1 MAIETTGIS
10 TEVPALPQVELID
23 SDGEPL
29 DSEWHRFA
37 INVLIESLLS
47 HLLQQRDD
55 FYVGG
60 NMFVYFS
67 EEQAR
72 NRDFRGPDF
81 FFVDHVNRTPMRR
94 YWAVWQEGGR
104 YPDMIVELLSPSTAV
119 EDRTVKKA
127 IYEQIFHTS
136 EYYCYDP
143 YTQQLEGWRLV
154 CGCYRPIEPNETGW
168 LWCERLNL
176 WLGPWHGI
184 CYHYED
190 TWLCFYDPDGQVVPL
205 PEAAAI
211 QRATTAQQQAEA
223 AQQRAETAEAELAQL
238 RETLARLQ
246 GHEPEEG

>member
-10 TEVPALPQVELID
+10 TEVPVLPQVELID

-72 NRDFRGPDF
+72 NRDFRGLDF
-81 FFVDHVNRTPMRR
+81 FFVDHVNRPPMRQ

-104 YPDMIVELLSPSTAV
+104 YPDIIVELLSPSTTV
-119 EDRTVKKA
+119 EDRTTKEA

-154 CGCYRPIEPNETGW
+154 CGRYQPIEPNEPGW

-176 WLGPWHGI
+176 WLWVLGMGSVTTTKTHGSVFTIPTDMSFHCPRRQLPNGP
-184 CYHYED
+184 
-190 TWLCFYDPDGQVVPL
+190 LL
-205 PEAAAI
+205 PN
-211 QRATTAQQQAEA
+211 RKPKPNVSGP
-223 AQQRAETAEAELAQL
+223 R
-238 RETLARLQ
+238 
-246 GHEPEEG
+246 